1 MLVHVVII
9 LCRQTWKGPVC
20 KRPPM
25 GEPQLYGALP
35 GEKTQDDVAQ
45 VHEAE
50 VAQPR
55 ISRSAIIGMV
65 S

>member
-1 MLVHVVII
+1 
-9 LCRQTWKGPVC
+9 
-20 KRPPM
+20 M
-25 GEPQLYGALP
+25 GEPQLYGALT
-35 GEKTQDDVAQ
+35 GEKIQEDVAQ

-50 VAQPR
+50 EAQPR